1 MGLKSELLI
10 LEILSEVQ
18 MKITIKSFR
27 SSADNYSL
35 VDDCDG
41 VSQKIHFQTYN
52 FISKNDTQ
60 MSLYKIHFVS
70 RTIRDETRT
79 SHRN

>member
-10 LEILSEVQ
+10 LEILSVQ
-18 MKITIKSFR
+18 LKVTFKSFR
-27 SSADNYSL
+27 STAENYSL
-35 VDDCDG
+35 VEQCDG
-41 VSQKIHFQTYN
+41 VSQKIHFSTYK
-52 FISKNDTQ
+52 FISKKDTQ

-70 RTIRDETRT
+70 RTIRDETRI